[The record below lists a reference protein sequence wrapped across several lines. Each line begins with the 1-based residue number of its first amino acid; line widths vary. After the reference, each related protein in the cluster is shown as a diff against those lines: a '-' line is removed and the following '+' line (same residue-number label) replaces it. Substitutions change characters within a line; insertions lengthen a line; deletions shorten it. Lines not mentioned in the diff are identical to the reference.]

1 MKATPYN
8 IVGKTK
14 ADEVELMF
22 NNIAP
27 KYDLL
32 NNLLSVGI
40 DKIWRKKVSKLL
52 SQEVKSVLD
61 VATGTGELAIEL
73 SRNKNLSITG
83 IDISQGMLDV
93 GNVKIN
99 ERDLSSRITLIKADS
114 EKIPFKDNSFD
125 ATTVAF
131 GVRNFEHLEQ
141 GLIEMKRVIKTG
153 GKIIILE
160 FSKPKNFP
168 IKQLFGFYFKTIMP
182 ALGKTISKDSR
193 AYNYLPESVQEFP
206 EGEEFLN
213 VLKTCGFKNCKSTKL
228 SFGIASIYSATK

>member
-8 IVGKTK
+8 IQGKSK

-40 DKIWRKKVSKLL
+40 DKIWRKKVTQILTKDT
-52 SQEVKSVLD
+52 KNVLD
-61 VATGTGELAIEL
+61 VATGTGELAIEIAK
-73 SRNKNLSITG
+73 NKNIHITG

-93 GNVKIN
+93 GIVKLKNQNLSNQIN
-99 ERDLSSRITLIKADS
+99 LIKADS
-114 EKIPFKDNSFD
+114 EKLPFDDNSFD

-141 GLIEMKRVIKTG
+141 GLLEMKRVIKAG
-153 GKIIILE
+153 GKIIVLE
-160 FSKPKNFP
+160 FSKPKKFP
-168 IKQLFGFYFKTIMP
+168 VKQLFNFYFKTIMP
-182 ALGKTISKDSR
+182 SLGKTISKDSR
-193 AYNYLPESVQEFP
+193 AYSYLPESVQLFP
-206 EGEEFLN
+206 EGEEFIN
-213 VLKTCGFKNCKSTKL
+213 VLKTCGFKDCKSKKL
-228 SFGIASIYSATK
+228 SFGIASIYTATK

>member
-73 SRNKNLSITG
+73 SKNKNLNITG

-114 EKIPFKDNSFD
+114 EKLPFKDNSFD

>member
-8 IVGKTK
+8 IIGKTK

-73 SRNKNLSITG
+73 SRNKNLNITG

-114 EKIPFKDNSFD
+114 EKLPFKDNSFD

-206 EGEEFLN
+206 EGEEFIN

>member
-32 NNLLSVGI
+32 NNLLSIGI
-40 DKIWRKKVSKLL
+40 DKIWRKKVSNILPADTKT
-52 SQEVKSVLD
+52 VLD
-61 VATGTGELAIEL
+61 VATGTGELAIEIAK
-73 SRNKNLSITG
+73 NKNINITG
-83 IDISQGMLDV
+83 IDISQGMLDI
-93 GNVKIN
+93 GIVKLKN
-99 ERDLSSRITLIKADS
+99 KNLSTQIKLIKADS
-114 EKIPFKDNSFD
+114 EKLPFEDNYFD
-125 ATTVAF
+125 ASTVAF
-131 GVRNFEHLEQ
+131 GVRNFEHLEL
-141 GLIEMKRVIKTG
+141 GLLEMKRVIKPN
-153 GKIIILE
+153 GKIIVLE

-168 IKQLFGFYFKTIMP
+168 VKQLFGFYFKTILP
-182 ALGKTISKDSR
+182 ALGRTISKDSR
-193 AYNYLPESVQEFP
+193 AYNYLPESVQVFP

-213 VLKTCGFKNCKSTKL
+213 VLKNCGFRDCKGIKL